1 MRDVNKSNGTAML
14 ATWKR
19 SGRTA
24 PAMSNAGLAKS
35 APITTTSHA
44 PHGQQGSPAN
54 RVSRTSDF
62 EGFGSFS
69 S

>member
-19 SGRTA
+19 SGKTA
-24 PAMSNAGLAKS
+24 PTTSNAGRAKS
-35 APITTTSHA
+35 VPVTMTSHV
-44 PHGQQGSPAN
+44 PHGPQNAPAN
-54 RVSRTSDF
+54 RISRTSDF